1 MKKPPLSAIY
11 GCVLSIT
18 GADVDLG
25 KRKKN
30 MQTCQRSEGCDI
42 KKNLKMNPFAPSL
55 SHTHICEHSHPLPAT
70 QSSLPP
76 FSWVLEWEIKFF
88 WWESFSCP
96 HSSPPILSSHP
107 FFNLFTYLWTINLFT
122 EREINSCAVECSG
135 CCRVRDERSSATDRP
150 RSHTRANTNMTP
162 RSRSKQEEGR
172 RCISAGAAVT
182 VHQLCVG
189 SSEVSFGFNCC
200 F

>member
-1 MKKPPLSAIY
+1 MSALRRVWY
-11 GCVLSIT
+11 
-18 GADVDLG
+18 
-25 KRKKN
+25 
-30 MQTCQRSEGCDI
+30 

-55 SHTHICEHSHPLPAT
+55 SHTHIREHSHPLPAT

-107 FFNLFTYLWTINLFT
+107 FFNLFAYLWTINLFT

-135 CCRVRDERSSATDRP
+135 CCRVRDGRSSRKHKHDTTESLKARG
-150 RSHTRANTNMTP
+150 RQAMHI
-162 RSRSKQEEGR
+162 SRCCSDCPSALRRKQW
-172 RCISAGAAVT
+172 
-182 VHQLCVG
+182 
-189 SSEVSFGFNCC
+189 SFIWF
-200 F
+200 